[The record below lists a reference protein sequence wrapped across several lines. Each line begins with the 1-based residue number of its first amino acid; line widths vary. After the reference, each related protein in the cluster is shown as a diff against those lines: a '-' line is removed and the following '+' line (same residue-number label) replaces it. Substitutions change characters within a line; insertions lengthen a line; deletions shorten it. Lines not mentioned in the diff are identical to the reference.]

1 MKDTI
6 RQLIQQALTQLVNEG
21 VLPEGLT
28 PAIQVENTRDKTH
41 GDFASNIAMMLAKPA
56 GLKPRDLA
64 EKIIAALPADPQV
77 TKAEIAGP
85 GFINF
90 FQNTQALASRLD
102 AALAD
107 AKIGVRKAG
116 PAQRV
121 AIDLSA
127 PNLAKEMH
135 VGHLRSTIIG
145 DGVARVL
152 EFLGDDVIR
161 QNHVGDWGTQFGM
174 LMAYLQENPITSNE
188 LSDLENFYRAAKKR
202 FDESEEFADR
212 ARGLVVKL
220 QAGDAECLE
229 LWGRFREIS
238 LSHCQEIYELLNVK
252 LTMADVM
259 GESAY
264 NDDLINVVNDLKAK
278 GLLVESNGAQ
288 CVFLEEFKTADG
300 DPLPVI
306 IVKADGGYLYA
317 TTDLAAVRYRSGVLK
332 ADRALYF
339 VDQRQAL
346 HFQQVFEVARRAGFV
361 THPMQMEHMGFGTMN
376 GADGRPFKT
385 RDGGTVKLIDLL
397 NEAQDRAYNL
407 VKEKNPEL
415 AEADLR
421 NIARVVGIGAVKYA
435 DLSKHR
441 TSDYS
446 FNFELM
452 LNFEG
457 NTAPYLLYAYTRVA
471 GVFRKLGKDFS
482 EVEGQINLEAPHE
495 QELAAKLAQFGEV
508 LNSVGEKGTPHI
520 LCTYLYEVAG
530 LFSSFYENCP
540 ILTAD
545 DEAQKQSRLRLAALA
560 GRTLKQGLELLGLET
575 LERIRYQAPA
585 KKPIPGWLWMA
596 IGLTVGAFVVFL
608 MKLDPGKGDDVKR
621 VKQEQQKATKMAEA
635 NKTPPSPTA
644 PVKPKYDFYT
654 LLPESEVI
662 VPPDAVPEK
671 TLPTP
676 QPVPTTPVTPAEAAK
691 IDTARA
697 QAALAGIT
705 PPPPPPVATTKAAPV
720 TKFFLQAGSF
730 PKQAD
735 ADRVRAQIILLG
747 QAVTVESG
755 TVKDATWYRVLVG
768 PFSNREQL
776 TVAQK
781 QLAGAG
787 FSNLLLQQRQ
797 SR

>member
-6 RQLIQQALTQLVNEG
+6 RQLIQQAITQLVNEG
-21 VLPEGLT
+21 VLPEGLS
-28 PAIQVENTRDKTH
+28 PAIQVENSRDKKN

-56 GLKPRDLA
+56 GMKPRDLA
-64 EKIIAALPADPQV
+64 EKIIAALPADENV
-77 TKAEIAGP
+77 TKTEIAGP
-85 GFINF
+85 GFLNF
-90 FQNTQALASRLD
+90 FQNTQALAARLD

-107 AKIGVRKAG
+107 QNVGVRKAG
-116 PAQRV
+116 PVQRTV
-121 AIDLSA
+121 VDLSA

-152 EFLGDDVIR
+152 EFLGDTVIR

-174 LMAYLQENPITSNE
+174 LMAYLQENTITSDE
-188 LSDLENFYRAAKKR
+188 LSDLENFYRAAKQR

-220 QAGDAECLE
+220 QAGDAECLA
-229 LWGRFREIS
+229 LWSHFRDIS
-238 LSHCQEIYELLNVK
+238 LSHCQAIYEQLNVK

-264 NDDLINVVNDLKAK
+264 NDDLINVVNDLKAA

-288 CVFLEEFKTADG
+288 CVFLDEFKNADG

-346 HFQQVFEVARRAGFV
+346 HFQQVFQVARLAGFV
-361 THPMQMEHMGFGTMN
+361 THPMDMEHMGFGTMN

-385 RDGGTVKLIDLL
+385 RDGGTVKLVDLL
-397 NEAQDRAYNL
+397 TEAKDRAYTL

-415 AEADLR
+415 AEDDLR
-421 NIARVVGIGAVKYA
+421 SIAKVVGIGAVKYA

-446 FNFELM
+446 FNFDLM

-482 EVEGQINLEAPHE
+482 EVEGQIVLEAAHE
-495 QELAAKLAQFGEV
+495 HELAAKLAQFGEV
-508 LNSVGEKGTPHI
+508 LNNVSDKGTPHI
-520 LCTYLYEVAG
+520 LCTYLYDVAG

-540 ILTAD
+540 ILGAD
-545 DEAQKQSRLRLAALA
+545 TPAQMQSRLRLAALT

-575 LERIRYQAPA
+575 LER
-585 KKPIPGWLWMA
+585 M
-596 IGLTVGAFVVFL
+596 
-608 MKLDPGKGDDVKR
+608 
-621 VKQEQQKATKMAEA
+621 
-635 NKTPPSPTA
+635 
-644 PVKPKYDFYT
+644 
-654 LLPESEVI
+654 
-662 VPPDAVPEK
+662 
-671 TLPTP
+671 
-676 QPVPTTPVTPAEAAK
+676 
-691 IDTARA
+691 
-697 QAALAGIT
+697 
-705 PPPPPPVATTKAAPV
+705 
-720 TKFFLQAGSF
+720 
-730 PKQAD
+730 
-735 ADRVRAQIILLG
+735 
-747 QAVTVESG
+747 
-755 TVKDATWYRVLVG
+755 
-768 PFSNREQL
+768 
-776 TVAQK
+776 
-781 QLAGAG
+781 
-787 FSNLLLQQRQ
+787 
-797 SR
+797 